1 MSEEKAEYNI
11 EAPNMTATEVI
22 LRQVIHPLQA
32 QINNCVNLLTNQEAP
47 EPQHDKLFA
56 ALAEAQKKITNAQE
70 DASAEV
76 RMKAGGT
83 YGYSYATLASV
94 MDAVRGPL
102 AENGLSIIQLT
113 ADPGE
118 GKLGIRT
125 ILAHESGQ
133 SITDVITMAP
143 DSWTPQAVGSCRSYM
158 RRYAVLAI
166 CSIAGA
172 LDDDAEAASPDPD
185 EYDRISKVQTDEI
198 LVLAENLFGKSAD
211 AVVDRMLAKVF
222 ELTSVKDIPAD
233 LFDQAKTLLEN
244 QAKREKKATKPKPK
258 SDKEKL
264 AEAEKSAEKK

>member
-1 MSEEKAEYNI
+1 MTQIDEGLAVAIREMQQPMEAQLNNI
-11 EAPNMTATEVI
+11 
-22 LRQVIHPLQA
+22 
-32 QINNCVNLLTNQEAP
+32 VNLLTNQEAP
-47 EPQHDKLFA
+47 EPKHDKLFA
-56 ALAEAQKKITNAQE
+56 ALAEAQKKITNAEE

-76 RMKAGGT
+76 RMKSGGT

-94 MDAVRGPL
+94 MNAVRGPL

-166 CSIAGA
+166 CGIAGA
-172 LDDDAEAASPDPD
+172 IDDDAEAASTVDPD
-185 EYDRISKVQTDEI
+185 EYERISKTQVDEI
-198 LVLAENLFGKSAD
+198 LVLADKLFKKSAD
-211 AVVDRMLAKVF
+211 AVVERMLSKVF
-222 ELTSVKDIPAD
+222 ELSAVKDIPAE

-244 QAKREKKATKPKPK
+244 QAKREAAAAKKETKKPP
-258 SDKEKL
+258 
-264 AEAEKSAEKK
+264 AEK